1 MQVRL
6 LGRKKTTMNKV
17 YSYTATINA
26 DLFYNVYLKEVKAD
40 EIIRIESSSR
50 NGQLAAGL
58 NKSLDAG
65 FCLVDGDTIETQ
77 TEKGFIVAPGHKSA
91 QAAIDSY
98 YNIAQEIALDIMVE
112 IVLVAE
118 GSNFAEPKD
127 SEYLITKEGYN
138 CHVCIKRRGT
148 SLSEF
153 SNAEFTEILQNPK
166 TVTSLE
172 AGIDKAL
179 ARANGLTALA
189 LKVRVQLIANPF
201 CFSY

>member
-17 YSYTATINA
+17 YSYTATIKA
-26 DLFYNVYLKEVKAD
+26 DCFYNVYLKEVKGG
-40 EIIRIESSSR
+40 EVIKIKSSR
-50 NGQLAAGL
+50 NGQLAAHL

-65 FCLVDGDTIETQ
+65 FCLVDIDTIKTQ
-77 TEKGFIVAPGHKSA
+77 TEKGYIVAPDHKTA
-91 QAAIDSY
+91 QAMIDSY
-98 YNIAQEIALDIMVE
+98 YNIAQEIALDIIAE

-127 SEYLITKEGYN
+127 SEYQTAKEGYN

-153 SNAEFTEILQNPK
+153 SNAEFTKILQNPK

-172 AGIDKAL
+172 TGIDKAL
-179 ARANGLTALA
+179 ARANWLTALA